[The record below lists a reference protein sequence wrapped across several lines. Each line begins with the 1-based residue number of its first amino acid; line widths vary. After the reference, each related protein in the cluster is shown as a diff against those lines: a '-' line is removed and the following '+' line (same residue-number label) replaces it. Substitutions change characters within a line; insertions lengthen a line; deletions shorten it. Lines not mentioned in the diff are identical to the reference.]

1 MNRWSVHV
9 KQFGKIEEAT
19 VEVTPMTLFIGDNN
33 SGKSY
38 MMTLIYG
45 LLNVR
50 FYFDKYVFDKD
61 SQNYQQCC
69 KILERMISEEIGH
82 TYILCGKE
90 MRLFQALINE
100 ILAANKEKFLKKLF
114 NKDMDIGEI
123 AVSFPDDLKMR
134 FMVSNEYDIEEK
146 IPQGNLTITEIL
158 DDDRKLLGYIIAED
172 KLKIGDIGY
181 PFFLSYIME
190 SMLQGELDKG
200 FYDKRIYLP
209 TARTGF
215 LLTYK
220 TLIGNALQEKFTMAE
235 TTKNLLTKPNSDF
248 LQELSGINATEEK
261 KRFQSVVEFIEEHVI
276 TGHVSV
282 LDSPAQ
288 DLVYTPEGT
297 DKKLPLYITSGVV
310 TEMTPLL
317 LFLKYT
323 DLGALLME
331 EPEICL
337 HPHLQWQVTRV
348 LIRLANMGVP
358 VFVTT
363 HSDIILQHINN
374 MIKANEMPKQEAFLK
389 ESDYEKEDL
398 LSRDQINV
406 YQFDVQENQKTKI
419 SKLPCGDFGFEAM
432 TFYDTLQK
440 LNQEIGRIEN
450 EG

>member
-19 VEVTPMTLFIGDNN
+19 VEVAPMTLFIGENN

-45 LLNVR
+45 LLSTR
-50 FYFDKYVFDKD
+50 FFLGGYNFDTESENFQRCWD
-61 SQNYQQCC
+61 
-69 KILERMISEEIGH
+69 ILERMIDGEQNH
-82 TYILCGKE
+82 VYILSGKE
-90 MRLFQALINE
+90 LVFFEALINE
-100 ILAANKEKFLKKLF
+100 ILANYKNREKFLHKLF
-114 NKDMDIGEI
+114 NRDME
-123 AVSFPDDLKMR
+123 M
-134 FMVSNEYDIEEK
+134 EE
-146 IPQGNLTITEIL
+146 LTITFPKDLELRFRVAYIMDEEGMGRKIRIKGIL
-158 DDDRKLLGYIIAED
+158 NDGTLLAGYQIDEQELQ
-172 KLKIGDIGY
+172 KGDGGKC
-181 PFFLSYIME
+181 FLISYIME
-190 SMLQGELDKG
+190 RMLQWEIDRGDVK
-200 FYDKRIYLP
+200 KRVYLP

-220 TLIGNALQEKFTMAE
+220 TLIGNALQEKFTTTE

-261 KRFQSVVEFIEEHVI
+261 KRFQSVVDFIEEHVI

-310 TEMTPLL
+310 TEMIPLL
-317 LFLKYT
+317 LSLKYT

-337 HPHLQWQVTRV
+337 HPQLQWQVTRV

-374 MIKANEMPKQEAFLK
+374 MIKANEMPEQEAFLN

>member
-19 VEVTPMTLFIGDNN
+19 VEVAPMTLFIGDNN

-45 LLNVR
+45 LLNMR
-50 FYFDKYVFDKD
+50 FFYGGYDFDTESENFQRCWD
-61 SQNYQQCC
+61 
-69 KILERMISEEIGH
+69 ILERMIDGEQNH
-82 TYILCGKE
+82 DYILSGEELVFFEALMNE
-90 MRLFQALINE
+90 M
-100 ILAANKEKFLKKLF
+100 LADPNNREKFLNKLF
-114 NKDMDIGEI
+114 NRDME
-123 AVSFPDDLKMR
+123 M
-134 FMVSNEYDIEEK
+134 EE
-146 IPQGNLTITEIL
+146 LTITFPKDLELRFRVVYMMNEEGMGRKIL
-158 DDDRKLLGYIIAED
+158 IKGILNDGTLLAGYQIDELKLQN
-172 KLKIGDIGY
+172 GDEGES
-181 PFFLSYIME
+181 FLLSYIME
-190 SMLQGELDKG
+190 RMLQWELEREEIK
-200 FYDKRIYLP
+200 KRIYLP

-220 TLIGNALQEKFTMAE
+220 SLIGNALQEKFTTE
-235 TTKNLLTKPNSDF
+235 TTTKNLLTKPNSDF

-261 KRFQSVVEFIEEHVI
+261 KRFQSVVDFIEEHVI

-331 EPEICL
+331 EPEISL
-337 HPHLQWQVTRV
+337 HPQLQWQVTRV

-374 MIKANEMPKQEAFLK
+374 MIKANEMPEQDAFLS

-419 SKLPCGDFGFEAM
+419 SKLPCGDFGYEAM